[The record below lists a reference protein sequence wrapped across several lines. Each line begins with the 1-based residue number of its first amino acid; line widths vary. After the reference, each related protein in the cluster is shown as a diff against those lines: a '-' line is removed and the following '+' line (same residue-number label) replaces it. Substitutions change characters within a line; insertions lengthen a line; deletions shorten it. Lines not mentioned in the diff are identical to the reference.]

1 MAAIAAV
8 GGALTGA
15 AGTIYG
21 AVQEKEAADYNAKVA
36 RRQAAWE
43 QMRSQALADRQA
55 EQDRKLLASQRAR
68 VSASGLDPSEATP
81 LQLLTETAARANVDY
96 RNILLDG
103 QMRSDNLRSQASA
116 YRVQGRNAL
125 IGGVLQASSQLA
137 GGASQ
142 YGRYQSN
149 LDYQRQ
155 LMNAYT
161 NGRGQQPPSTG
172 GDWTGGLGV
181 SWLRR

>member
-81 LQLLTETAARANVDY
+81 LQRPRPRIAR
-96 RNILLDG
+96 L
-103 QMRSDNLRSQASA
+103 
-116 YRVQGRNAL
+116 
-125 IGGVLQASSQLA
+125 
-137 GGASQ
+137 
-142 YGRYQSN
+142 
-149 LDYQRQ
+149 
-155 LMNAYT
+155 
-161 NGRGQQPPSTG
+161 
-172 GDWTGGLGV
+172 
-181 SWLRR
+181 